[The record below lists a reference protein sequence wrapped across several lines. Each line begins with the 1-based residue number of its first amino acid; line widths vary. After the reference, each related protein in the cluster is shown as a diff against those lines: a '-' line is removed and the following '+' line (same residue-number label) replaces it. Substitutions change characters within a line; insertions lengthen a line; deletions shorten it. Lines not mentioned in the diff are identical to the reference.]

1 MSVLAEAG
9 TRFGVTTCQSA
20 ARTQTCDARGFR
32 AILSIGWTVTF
43 LSQVALGCM
52 DDQRMDRSDVQLLVA
67 ARSDPQ
73 AFGEFYR
80 RHAIGVERW
89 LRTQTPD
96 LATAADLTAETFAQ
110 ALVGLK
116 RFHGTSDQ
124 QAVAW
129 LFGIARNLVRRFH
142 RRGKAELQMCRRL
155 GIQLDH
161 DADELAQI
169 EAELDA
175 RTDATGLADALNTLP
190 DAQRQALQLRVIDEL
205 DYRAAAALMGTSEQN
220 ARIRVSRA
228 LRALCLR
235 LEGITNDRQ

>member
-1 MSVLAEAG
+1 MGHSHLN
-9 TRFGVTTCQSA
+9 
-20 ARTQTCDARGFR
+20 
-32 AILSIGWTVTF
+32 
-43 LSQVALGCM
+43 
-52 DDQRMDRSDVQLLVA
+52 RSDIQLLVA

-80 RHAIGVERW
+80 RHATGIERW

-110 ALVGLK
+110 ALVSLP
-116 RFHGTSDQ
+116 RFRGTNDE

-142 RRGKAELQMCRRL
+142 RRGKAELEMCRRL

-161 DADELAQI
+161 DTDELAGL
-169 EAELDA
+169 EAQVDA
-175 RTDATGLADALNTLP
+175 HTEAVGLSDALNALP
-190 DAQRQALQLRVIDEL
+190 DAHRQALQLRVIDEL
-205 DYRAAAALMGTSEQN
+205 GYREAAALMGTSEQN

-228 LRALCLR
+228 LRALSSR
-235 LEGITNDRQ
+235 LQGATDDRQ